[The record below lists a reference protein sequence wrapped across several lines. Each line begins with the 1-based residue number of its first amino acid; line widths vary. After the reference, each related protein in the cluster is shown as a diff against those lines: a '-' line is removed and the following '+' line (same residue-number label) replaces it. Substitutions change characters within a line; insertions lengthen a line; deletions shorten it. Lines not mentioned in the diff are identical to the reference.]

1 MMAGLSLGTVLDG
14 ANTANLTESKRPAAA
29 SLECRFWNQLS
40 KRIQTVTANSPLD
53 DALPNCL
60 NFRIPDID
68 SVDLQSALP
77 KIAMSTGSACNSS
90 DQNPSHVLMAIG
102 LDGAMARSSIRV
114 GFGRFTTTEEIDE
127 AAGMIAKAV
136 QRLQSS

>member
-1 MMAGLSLGTVLDG
+1 MSNEISASEKQRVLD
-14 ANTANLTESKRPAAA
+14 LRS
-29 SLECRFWNQLS
+29 RFWNQLS

-68 SVDLQSALP
+68 SVDLRSALP